1 MALPV
6 LSPISTSSKSVLPST
21 GTVGEVAAMLN
32 FSTYTS
38 QVEFL
43 TGAAEQVQYT
53 YRKLGGN
60 VLDVELTT
68 KDIYGCYEEAVDEYS
83 YLINLY
89 QAQNILSTVLGSP
102 TASFDANG
110 NFLAVSTASIVANQ
124 NEKYPK
130 YDFGYIR
137 RVTNAVST
145 EANVGGLTR
154 VYSASITAVNGQQ
167 DYDLQTLVA
176 ADPDLSASVGNQR
189 ILVKKVFYH
198 SPRASWR
205 FYGYYGGLNVVG
217 NMSTYGQYAD
227 DSTFE
232 MVPTWQNKLQ
242 AMAFHDSLWT
252 RTSHYSYELKNNRL
266 RVFPVP
272 SAMGPDIFL
281 IEFVLPGNAWEEDE
295 NASNGVNGVNGINN
309 IPFTGLRFDRI
320 NQVGKRWIRRWAF
333 CLAKQILG
341 LNRSKSDKIPI
352 PGDSVV
358 LNGESLISEAKE
370 EMADLREEFKE
381 ILEETKYAQ
390 LANADAEMAKA
401 VLEIEKTIPMPIFI
415 G

>member
-6 LSPISTSSKSVLPST
+6 LTPVSTSSRSVLPST
-21 GTVGEVAAMLN
+21 GNVAEVAAMLN

-38 QVEFL
+38 DQQFL

-60 VLDVELTT
+60 VLDIELVP

-89 QAQNILSTVLGSP
+89 QAQNIMSNVLGSP

-110 NFLAVSTASIVANQ
+110 NMLAESTASIVQNQ
-124 NEKYPK
+124 NEKFPK

-137 RVTNAVST
+137 RVTNAFAT
-145 EANVGGLTR
+145 EAGIGGTTR
-154 VYSASITAVNGQQ
+154 IYSASIDAVVGQQ
-167 DYDLQTLVA
+167 NYDLQEILM
-176 ADPDLSASVGNQR
+176 ADSDFSGTVTNQR
-189 ILVKKVFYH
+189 ILVKKVYYH

-227 DSTFE
+227 DSVFE
-232 MVPTWQNKLQ
+232 MVPAWQNKLQ
-242 AMAFHDSLWT
+242 AMAFEDSLWT
-252 RTSHYSYELKNNRL
+252 RTSHYGYELKDNWL

-272 SAMGPDIFL
+272 GDLGPEKFL
-281 IEFVLPGNAWEEDE
+281 IEFVLPGNVWEEDA
-295 NASNGVNGVNGINN
+295 NASNGVDGVNGLNN

-320 NQVGKRWIRRWAF
+320 NQIGKRWIRRWAF

-341 LNRSKSDKIPI
+341 LNRSKTDKVPI

-358 LNGESLISEAKE
+358 LNGEALISEAKE
-370 EMADLREEFKE
+370 EMSDLREEFKE
-381 ILEETKYAQ
+381 ILEEVKYHK
-390 LANADAEMAKA
+390 LASADAEMAAA
-401 VLEIEKTIPMPIFI
+401 VQKVEQLVPMSIYI